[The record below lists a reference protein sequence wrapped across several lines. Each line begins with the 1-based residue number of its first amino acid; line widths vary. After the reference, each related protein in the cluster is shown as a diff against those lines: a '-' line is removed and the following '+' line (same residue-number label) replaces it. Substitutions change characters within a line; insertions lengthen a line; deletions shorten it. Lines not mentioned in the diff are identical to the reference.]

1 VAYTVEFLETALE
14 ELDDLSQEAQRQIL
28 KRIEGLKNDPRPPGV
43 EQLKGP
49 EKFLRL
55 RVGDFRVVYLVE
67 GKHLVVLVVRI
78 GDRKEASYG
87 GLRPARPAG
96 FPAHKARSSIVESRP

>member
-1 VAYTVEFLETALE
+1 MAYTVEFLETALE
-14 ELDDLSQEAQRQIL
+14 ELGDLPQEAQRQIL
-28 KRIEGLKNDPRPPGV
+28 KRIEGLKNDPRPAGV

-49 EKFLRL
+49 EKFLRF

-78 GDRKEASYG
+78 ADRKEVYKRIEV
-87 GLRPARPAG
+87 LTRRV
-96 FPAHKARSSIVESRP
+96 KAWRQSKSK

>member
-1 VAYTVEFLETALE
+1 MAYTVEFLETAFE
-14 ELDDLSQEAQRQIL
+14 ELGDLPQEAQRQIL
-28 KRIEGLKNDPRPPGV
+28 KRIEGLKNDPRPAGV

-78 GDRKEASYG
+78 GDRKKVYKRIEVLTRRA
-87 GLRPARPAG
+87 
-96 FPAHKARSSIVESRP
+96 KAWRQRKSK